1 MIQNSSA
8 FSREADMEDKPR
20 RKLLVSHNYEAVR
33 FSNKK
38 MRECGEVE
46 VIKDFHIEITSNG
59 ESTILE
65 YSRGEVFNLV
75 RHLIKKYIHLG
86 YSPSG
91 LSIVSEINEDYFKV
105 ISK

>member
-1 MIQNSSA
+1 MIQNSSE
-8 FSREADMEDKPR
+8 FSRQADMEDKPR
-20 RKLLVSHNYEAVR
+20 RKLLVSHNYESVR

-46 VIKDFHIEITSNG
+46 VTKDFHIEITSNG

-65 YSRGEVFNLV
+65 YGRGEVFNLV
-75 RHLIKKYIHLG
+75 RHIFKKYIHLG

-91 LSIVSEINEDYFKV
+91 FSILSEINEDYFKV
-105 ISK
+105 IAE